1 MLQNSLLFT
10 AMLYRT
16 MIGGYV
22 ARAPATTCWLANGR
36 DGIKRIAELESPREP
51 GARRPAL
58 SEQWAYQLRIN
69 LGDEFAEAAR
79 SDPHNPAIKP
89 LTDILARHHA
99 TLKCQYDAFAGYISE
114 AETEG
119 VEHFPL
125 YKWTKATIE
134 DPAKKAKY
142 IKSFTLYVDGDEVY
156 SREKADALEAELQP
170 LVGGALITRLSRHDT
185 NPANNPQAPAHLR

>member
-1 MLQNSLLFT
+1 M
-10 AMLYRT
+10 
-16 MIGGYV
+16 
-22 ARAPATTCWLANGR
+22 
-36 DGIKRIAELESPREP
+36 
-51 GARRPAL
+51 

-69 LGDEFAEAAR
+69 LGDEFAETAR

-89 LTDILARHHA
+89 LTDILGRHHA
-99 TLKCQYDAFAGYISE
+99 TLKCQYDAFADYVAQ

-125 YKWTKATIE
+125 YKWTRATIE
-134 DPAKKAKY
+134 DPVKKAKY

-156 SREKADALEAELQP
+156 PRGKADALETDLQP
-170 LVGGALITRLSRHDT
+170 LVGGALVTRLSRHDT